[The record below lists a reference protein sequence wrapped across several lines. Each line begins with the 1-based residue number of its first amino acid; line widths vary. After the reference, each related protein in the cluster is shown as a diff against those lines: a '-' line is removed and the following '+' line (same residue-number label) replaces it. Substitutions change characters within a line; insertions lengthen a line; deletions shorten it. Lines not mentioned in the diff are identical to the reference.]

1 MGVDYSG
8 EAKAAAIE
16 AWIQDTSVPL
26 IWEFTGT
33 NAQKIF
39 AQKAKTHFLYFITV
53 EDAQKQV
60 EPLKPVA
67 TEYKDKVTFVY
78 INVQEKS
85 NEQVMKFFGIDNKM
99 VPMYTLFEME
109 SSAKYMSEK
118 NTVAETEAVSTMVK
132 KYFAKELE
140 KNLKSEN
147 IPDGW
152 DKEPVKVLVGKNF
165 NDVALDKSKDVFV
178 EFYAPWCG
186 HCKSL
191 VPIWD
196 KLGEEFEKDDSVVIA
211 KMDATANEADGVNIK
226 SFPTLKFW
234 KRENNMVIDFN
245 GARDFE
251 TLAHFVRTGEM
262 TLPEPEEKE
271 EEKDV
276 KDEL

>member
-1 MGVDYSG
+1 MG
-8 EAKAAAIE
+8 
-16 AWIQDTSVPL
+16 
-26 IWEFTGT
+26 
-33 NAQKIF
+33 
-39 AQKAKTHFLYFITV
+39 AKTHFLYFITV

-67 TEYKDKVTFVY
+67 IEYKDKITFVY

-118 NTVAETEAVSTMVK
+118 NTVAETEAVATMVK

-165 NDVALDKSKDVFV
+165 NDVAMDKSKDVFV

-191 VPIWD
+191 APIWD
-196 KLGEEFEKDDSVVIA
+196 KLGDEFASDDSVVIA
-211 KMDATANEADGVNIK
+211 KMDSTANEIEAFEIQG
-226 SFPTLKFW
+226 FPTLKFFPSGSD
-234 KRENNMVIDFN
+234 KVMDYN
-245 GARDFE
+245 GD
-251 TLAHFVRTGEM
+251 RTMEAMAELVESNGEKVSEEAEEEFDEEQVAEDEDDE
-262 TLPEPEEKE
+262 LPEEQGK
-271 EEKDV
+271 KTDG
-276 KDEL
+276 KDELQECNSN